1 MINRPFA
8 TLIIAQTISVAGT
21 RLAMMAIP
29 WLVLTTTNDTLL
41 TGVVVFAQ
49 MVPYVIAK
57 ALGGPWIDRRG
68 ARNVSIIFD
77 LAAMLAVVLIP
88 VLHFA
93 GLLSII
99 TLLPI
104 VVLIGTLLGPA
115 DASKQALVPAIAD
128 AAGLPLERVTGVI
141 GTIERLSGTAGAAAG
156 GLLIAAIGAAPA
168 LIATAVAI
176 LASAVVVMIGLP
188 RSISAPATD
197 DKAWYMAYASE
208 LAEGWSFF
216 KNDAVLV
223 GIVVM
228 VALTNM
234 IDVAY
239 SNVLVPVWVQQA
251 GASPALLGAIFG
263 TFSAFAILGAAV
275 ATGLAERLPRLVVYT
290 IAFLLAGAPRFFV
303 FIAPVSTEI
312 VFVVVA
318 LAGFAAGFINP
329 IISAVTLERIP
340 RPLVGRVSSLIAAM
354 SWMLMPFGGLL
365 AGALV
370 SGLGLS
376 IALAAFG
383 SAYFLATMLPLKVR
397 SFRAFAE
404 RPTPPQRS
412 N

>member
-8 TLIIAQTISVAGT
+8 TLVIAQTISVAGT

-77 LAAMLAVVLIP
+77 LAAMLAVLLIP

-99 TLLPI
+99 TLLSI

-197 DKAWYMAYASE
+197 DKVWYMAYASE
-208 LAEGWSFF
+208 LAEGWSYF

-318 LAGFAAGFINP
+318 LAGFAAGSINP